1 MTTESGHLTQLLSN
15 LSSADRIK
23 LHNALANSGV
33 TLGAAATST
42 VGFWGLTPIARPTVT
57 AVSSSAATT
66 TLNETRITRI
76 ETLLVAL
83 GLVTTT

>member
-1 MTTESGHLTQLLSN
+1 MTVNNITTSNVRWYNGNPSG
-15 LSSADRIK
+15 D
-23 LHNALANSGV
+23 GV
-33 TLGAAATST
+33 GLGKTATSK
-42 VGFWGLTPIARPTVT
+42 VGFWGLTPIVRPTVV
-57 AVSSSAATT
+57 AVSSSGATT